1 MVTDSEEVSSAET
14 LVCCP
19 QAERPLIQLHLAGR
33 FTENLV
39 SNGNSSFMT

>member
-1 MVTDSEEVSSAET
+1 MFRPLTDSEEDSSIEM

-39 SNGNSSFMT
+39 SKTDPS